1 MAASR
6 AEERE
11 NAVAQ
16 ASLQSL
22 LARAQALL
30 DEITAFESFL
40 HTQHSEVDIWTF
52 KRDLKG
58 EKDSLEKAGRLLCA
72 DTTADC
78 VANRIDSSNI
88 SWYEALWAVAKRQRG
103 LTALRRKMFR
113 SSLHGD
119 GLKQRPT
126 PQRKAPGSRRDQ
138 GAGKQ
143 NVLVDIIAQDGLEW
157 IKVSTITQRRL
168 LFELAKEGWSA
179 QDSSSESDWDPS
191 NEDSPNSSIDVAD
204 LKLVKLAKDMKQAAS
219 GVRVRYRHPEVRFIL
234 TNVAEGVIEEVDAV
248 VAAIRATG
256 ATVDCYGDRACSS
269 CSSEQALGMDR
280 LSMEE
285 NARADPLQVD
295 TASAFHQMLPLA
307 SGPRLTSTLNIDC
320 TILLSL
326 ISDISH
332 VLKQDLQLTAAGRYC
347 PDVLRQIEVD
357 AKSPLLP
364 NDVYPVLGGRDLV
377 CTTEVARRMHEI
389 VETMG
394 TQSEKMR
401 ADVLF
406 GEGSMAGRDPE
417 QLKSDLSRCTA
428 HAVPNTLR
436 LPIQVVNLDVDAVLT
451 GSAPAK
457 SLPVSIARNVVN
469 NKLRLS
475 VVNKSMLLY
484 GWDAGIV
491 TLTGNRAATSQIE
504 RAINEAL
511 DEVEMQSVTQVG
523 RGTSAQESGR
533 TKSVGRP
540 ARELERT
547 STEEGVVLGP
557 EFWFSTPRSLVG
569 KDKGKEGGIDH
580 LNASRRAWEKW
591 VAE

>member
-1 MAASR
+1 MAASP
-6 AEERE
+6 AEETE
-11 NAVAQ
+11 NAVVQ

-22 LARAQALL
+22 LAHAQALL

-72 DTTADC
+72 DATADC

-126 PQRKAPGSRRDQ
+126 PQRKPPGSRRDQ
-138 GAGKQ
+138 VAGKQ

-157 IKVSTITQRRL
+157 IKVSTITHRRL
-168 LFELAKEGWSA
+168 LFELAKEGWNA

-191 NEDSPNSSIDVAD
+191 NEDSPSSSIDVAD

-219 GVRVRYRHPEVRFIL
+219 GVRVRYQHPGVRFIL

-256 ATVDCYGDRACSS
+256 ATVDCYGDRECS
-269 CSSEQALGMDR
+269 SSEQAHGMDR
-280 LSMEE
+280 LSIEE
-285 NARADPLQVD
+285 NARGGPLQVD
-295 TASAFHQMLPLA
+295 TASVFHQMLPIT
-307 SGPRLTSTLNIDC
+307 SGPGLTSTLNIDC

-332 VLKQDLQLTAAGRYC
+332 VPKQELQRAAAGRYC
-347 PDVLRQIEVD
+347 SDVLRQIEVD

-377 CTTEVARRMHEI
+377 CTTEVARRMREI

-401 ADVLF
+401 AEVLF

-417 QLKSDLSRCTA
+417 QLKSDLSRCSA
-428 HAVPNTLR
+428 HAVPDTLR
-436 LPIQVVNLDVDAVLT
+436 LPIKVVNLDVDAVLT

-457 SLPVSIARNVVN
+457 YLPVSIARNVVN

-523 RGTSAQESGR
+523 RGASAQESGR
-533 TKSVGRP
+533 TKPVGRP
-540 ARELERT
+540 PRELERT

-580 LNASRRAWEKW
+580 LNASRRAWDKW